1 MPREFTR
8 SQRVAGQL
16 QRELAALLRDARVQ
30 GTGLLTLTEVE
41 VSRDLAHAKV
51 YFTLLGASRTPQ
63 ECARALNHEAGHLR
77 HLLGSRL
84 LMRSVPELSF
94 HHDENEA
101 RAARLD
107 ALISEAV
114 AADLNPAGRPH
125 RRKPR

>member
-1 MPREFTR
+1 MPREFSR

-16 QRELAALLRDARVQ
+16 QRELATLLRDHPSVQ
-30 GTGLLTLTEVE
+30 GRGLLTLTGVE
-41 VSRDLAHAKV
+41 VSRDLAYAKV

-63 ECARALNHEAGHLR
+63 ECAQALNHEAGHLR

-84 LMRSVPELSF
+84 IMRSVPELSF

-114 AADLNPAGRPH
+114 AADQRPAGR
-125 RRKPR
+125 KPR